1 MPPADGGE
9 SEAQTHRLLS
19 HAQLC
24 LLLSLDTS
32 DAHAAGASIALSF
45 FVGAAGHGGGG
56 QQVAAMTIRM
66 LETFRGVNGAA
77 LLCRDMWTGL
87 SQPLREPGLTRPS
100 SDSAGGPIR
109 GGSMLEAGGGGRL

>member
-1 MPPADGGE
+1 MPPAEGGE
-9 SEAQTHRLLS
+9 SEAQTHRLLI

-32 DAHAAGASIALSF
+32 DAHAAGAAIALSF

-87 SQPLREPGLTRPS
+87 SQPLGEPRLTRPPS
-100 SDSAGGPIR
+100 
-109 GGSMLEAGGGGRL
+109 